1 MGSAGAE
8 MDFLN
13 TRAMDHHFKSLAEVL
28 IHDSPVRVCKTLKHF
43 TDDSREAGTATYI
56 KTFDLPPAL
65 SANPGAGIYI
75 STSVWFL

>member
-1 MGSAGAE
+1 MHTLHYYKRLEEGDYVHSE
-8 MDFLN
+8 
-13 TRAMDHHFKSLAEVL
+13 EVL
-28 IHDSPVRVCKTLKHF
+28 FDQ
-43 TDDSREAGTATYI
+43 EAGTATYI